1 MRASAASELTPTAA
15 PPRRSENDPS
25 ASWLRARKSSPRSI
39 CACVSWLMYSAPER
53 DRVAHAGGGTGCW
66 AWPANPSTPAAAPV
80 VPSRRKF
87 RRVTERVMCEPRRR
101 QGRASRPALFLHAL
115 VRERRVVKLEEF
127 RVPRH
132 ELLLVVLGGLP
143 AELVRQVAPYV
154 LGDLV
159 LERQRRTR
167 DPGTARRVG
176 LGSAGVHR
184 LLLLAPTAR
193 VRPGVLRLAVLLLVA
208 VLLAR

>member
-1 MRASAASELTPTAA
+1 
-15 PPRRSENDPS
+15 
-25 ASWLRARKSSPRSI
+25 
-39 CACVSWLMYSAPER
+39 
-53 DRVAHAGGGTGCW
+53 
-66 AWPANPSTPAAAPV
+66 
-80 VPSRRKF
+80 RKF

-101 QGRASRPALFLHAL
+101 QGRVSRPALFLHAL

-176 LGSAGVHR
+176 LGSASVHRVLGLAAGVHR

-208 VLLAR
+208 VLLARPPA